1 MHYTPHYANLT
12 DEGSPFARCLAMI
25 ERHAP
30 RLMVVGGGALIQEVP
45 GSGRRISSECRQ
57 SIMAALRAS
66 GGTEFVPIAKA
77 NGVAR
82 STVCKIWQKMQREGT
97 A

>member
-1 MHYTPHYANLT
+1 MTTHFYANLDA
-12 DEGSPFARCLAMI
+12 DESPFTRCLNMI

-30 RLMVVGGGALIQEVP
+30 RLMIAGGGALIQEVP

-82 STVCKIWQKMQREGT
+82 STVCKIWQKMQRTEG
-97 A
+97 AA